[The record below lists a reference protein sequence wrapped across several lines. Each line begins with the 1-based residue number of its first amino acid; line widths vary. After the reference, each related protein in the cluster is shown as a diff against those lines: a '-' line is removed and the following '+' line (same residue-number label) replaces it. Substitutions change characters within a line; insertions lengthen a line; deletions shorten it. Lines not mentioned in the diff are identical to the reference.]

1 MFVPLMV
8 EGAFFIDTLEGMR
21 PEVIAQGLD
30 EVGPCLGTAV
40 SVEVLK
46 GCRESRNG
54 KSLADGK
61 ADDAAQGTL
70 IIIDFFE
77 EEIIE

>member
-46 GCRESRNG
+46 AAE
-54 KSLADGK
+54 K
-61 ADDAAQGTL
+61 AGMGSPWLTARPMMRRRAL
-70 IIIDFFE
+70 
-77 EEIIE
+77 

>member
-1 MFVPLMV
+1 MRMPAARMTSGMMKTPLFRIMFVPLMV

-40 SVEVLK
+40 SVEY
-46 GCRESRNG
+46 
-54 KSLADGK
+54 
-61 ADDAAQGTL
+61 
-70 IIIDFFE
+70 
-77 EEIIE
+77 